1 MLFLKLWKNWFLL
14 DILFYLFYFSLCTA
28 QLTVYNVQCT
38 LYTCTLYTVYNFQF
52 ITNSFKITILKFNL
66 SGLQRDVVHYYVMKW
81 LLQLLNVSTR
91 QEMLC
96 YVCWNNLQTLF
107 IYLVFWFFTCLIF
120 YLFDFLFVWFFT
132 CLIFYLFDFLFVWF
146 FFGWEWKL
154 T

>member
-120 YLFDFLFVWFFT
+120 YLFDFLFVWFF
-132 CLIFYLFDFLFVWF
+132 LVGNENRRNF
-146 FFGWEWKL
+146 
-154 T
+154 